1 MTESVAEPLPP
12 PLAVEKLAD
21 KHLLSDFDCGK
32 PPLNDWLKR
41 FALQNQRMDS
51 SRTYVVHRNSVVVG
65 YYSLTAGSI
74 EKQHAPTRI
83 GKGMPDYPIGVIV
96 IARLARD
103 HRAHRTGLGAALMKD
118 ALARCA
124 SAADIIGARAVFVHA
139 IDAEARS
146 FYEHF
151 NFERCPEN
159 AMHLMLLMKD
169 LRANLRQQ

>member
-1 MTESVAEPLPP
+1 MTESVVHPLPS
-12 PLAVEKLAD
+12 PLAVQKLTD
-21 KHLLSDFDCGK
+21 KHVLSDFDCGK
-32 PPLNDWLKR
+32 PSLNDWLKR

-51 SRTYVVHRNSVVVG
+51 SQTYVVHRNSVGVG

-74 EKQHAPTRI
+74 EKQRAPTRI

-103 HRAHRTGLGAALMKD
+103 HREQGTGMGAALMKD

-124 SAADIIGARAVFVHA
+124 SAADTIGARAVLVHA

>member
-1 MTESVAEPLPP
+1 MAQSLPEPLV
-12 PLAVEKLAD
+12 VEKLTD
-21 KHLLSDFDCGK
+21 KHVLSEFDCGK

-51 SRTYVVHRNSVVVG
+51 SRTYIVHRSSVAVG

-74 EKQHAPTRI
+74 EKQRAPTRI

-96 IARLARD
+96 IVRLATD
-103 HRAHRTGLGAALMKD
+103 HRAHGTGLGAALMKD
-118 ALARCA
+118 ALTRCA

-159 AMHLMLLMKD
+159 VMHLILLMKD

>member
-1 MTESVAEPLPP
+1 MPP
-12 PLAVEKLAD
+12 PLAVEKLSD
-21 KHLLSDFDCGK
+21 KHVVSDFDCGK

-74 EKQHAPTRI
+74 EKQQAPTRI

-96 IARLARD
+96 IARLAKD
-103 HRAHRTGLGAALMKD
+103 HRAHGTGLGAALMKD

-139 IDAEARS
+139 IDGDARS

-151 NFERCPEN
+151 NFERCPES
-159 AMHLMLLMKD
+159 AMHPMLLMKD